1 MSGKVSNEAIAQ
13 LLERI
18 ADLLQAQDANTFR
31 VRAYRNGAQ
40 TVRDTEQSLEQM
52 VLSGDG
58 QALAEL
64 PDIGQGLAA
73 TISEYVRTGHSNVLS
88 RLEGEVSPACLFTK
102 IPGIGPE
109 LAERIVDELDVQSLE
124 QLEQA
129 AHDGRLAKVEGF
141 GPRRVRAVQVSL
153 AGMLSTSAQRRQR
166 QAFESDKP
174 KQPAVSLLIEID
186 AEYRRRAE
194 TGELKTIAPK
204 RFNPENE
211 AWLPIMHVD
220 REDWSFTALYSNTAR
235 AHELGKTH
243 DWVVIYYEG
252 DGQEGQCTVVTETH
266 GPLQG
271 KRVVRGREK
280 ASQRYYE
287 SGDKS

>member
-88 RLEGEVSPACLFTK
+88 RLEGEVSPARLFTK

-271 KRVVRGREK
+271 KRVVRGRKK